1 MLVLLPPQQAAQE
14 AVGGYLERWRLATP
28 AGRVALQ
35 EQGKSVL
42 KSVEVLKKSTK
53 HSYCHQVLGFETQDV
68 DPLVW
73 NRVFQEQEATKVH
86 LNAIRGLRSQLLEAC
101 QVHGQELQEVD
112 ILTTFDE
119 DENEEVLYSS
129 DEDEQ

>member
-1 MLVLLPPQQAAQE
+1 VLVLLPPQQAAQE

-86 LNAIRGLRSQLLEAC
+86 LNAIRGLRSQLL
-101 QVHGQELQEVD
+101 VD